1 MSNPGPFLLVKKD
14 KMTNNDL
21 LNTTQKTQDPITQA
35 PIKTGDELMC
45 LGRVGRSLFVLLYFH
60 IISQSAIAL
69 GGHRG
74 CDRMVV
80 GLQLPMQSVPITTDA
95 VSSNIDQGELY
106 NIM

>member
-1 MSNPGPFLLVKKD
+1 MTSGTYLVSL
-14 KMTNNDL
+14 ND
-21 LNTTQKTQDPITQA
+21 
-35 PIKTGDELMC
+35 
-45 LGRVGRSLFVLLYFH
+45 H
-60 IISQSAIAL
+60 IISPSAIAL